1 MHLVAYRVDDH
12 LDVRIAGDTSRGE
25 VILPCTWHNP
35 WQPVRDG
42 STTAKKPSTTLRP
55 RRSRN
60 LLSHR
65 IRRPLAVAV
74 ESVVRPRAAGRP
86 GIGILLRPQ
95 SVDAANLKPGR
106 DWRARDV
113 DMHTDIVNVVNLNI
127 WLYQVRCV

>member
-35 WQPVRDG
+35 WQPIRDG

-60 LLSHR
+60 LLSHQ
-65 IRRPLAVAV
+65 IRLPLAVAV
-74 ESVVRPRAAGRP
+74 DSVVRLRVSVHPR
-86 GIGILLRPQ
+86 IVFLLRPQ
-95 SVDAANLKPGR
+95 SVDSANLKPTLHCL
-106 DWRARDV
+106 APHSPT
-113 DMHTDIVNVVNLNI
+113 HTL
-127 WLYQVRCV
+127 